1 MKKYYSRKLKLLKFK
16 KLNLEE
22 IGKSVHRVLF
32 SQKFENE
39 KVERLHDFV
48 SENDSNT
55 EYWHIGGLLSDFIEI
70 IKNFHKEDVEYFF
83 KTIHFWDSYHLV
95 VIADKL
101 LDSNVKAS
109 VKYDFG
115 IVYCKIFCLYEK
127 FDSYYLVDN
136 IEIAITMYNSK
147 LDLDILIDL
156 TAKLHLLHHNKQISK
171 QQFDYNLSLINT
183 LQNEL

>member
-1 MKKYYSRKLKLLKFK
+1 MKKYYSRKLKLLKIK
-16 KLNLEE
+16 KLNLES
-22 IGKSVHRVLF
+22 IGKSVRRAF
-32 SQKFENE
+32 FPTKFENE
-39 KVERLHDFV
+39 KVKNLYQLV

-55 EYWHIGGLLSDFIEI
+55 EYWYLGSLLSDFINI
-70 IKNFHKEDVEYFF
+70 IKNFNQNDVEYFF

-101 LDSNVKAS
+101 LDSNVKAN

-127 FDSYYLVDN
+127 FDSYFLIDN
-136 IEIAITMYNSK
+136 LEIAVTMYDSK
-147 LDLDILIDL
+147 LDLNILIDL
-156 TAKLHLLHHNKQISK
+156 TTKVQLLFQNEQINK
-171 QQFDYNLSLINT
+171 QQFDYNLSFINK